1 LSTTRKTDVIIVGAG
16 VSGLAA
22 ARALRERGVRVE
34 VLEARDRTGGR
45 VFTHRDPRASA
56 PIELGAEFV
65 HGSAPEVMSIV
76 REAGLLAVDVCG
88 ERWERR
94 GRRLLPSRDFWR
106 RLENIM
112 KRMSASRE
120 PDRSFHEFLA
130 TSPGGRKHAR
140 DRALAR
146 EFVEGFHAA
155 DALRISERALAKGGS
170 PQGDAN
176 EQRMGRVL
184 DGYDHVPSW
193 LARQPFDSV
202 RLRTVVRS
210 IDWEPGAVHV
220 ETSRGSYSANTAIL
234 TLPVGVLQARPG
246 DVGAV
251 RIQPALA
258 RHEDALTRITTG
270 AVTRMVL
277 LFREQ
282 FWRKGKL
289 ANVSFLQGPDPDVG
303 VWWTLAPL
311 RAPMLV
317 AWAGGRRGTALALL
331 SVEERLDR
339 ALASAARQFGVSRR
353 AIASLLVSS
362 WTHNWEDD
370 PFARGAYSYPL
381 VGGANAGDA
390 LAKPVRGTLYL
401 AGEATVGEADSGTV
415 HGAIRS
421 GHRAATQLARHLG
434 VRS

>member
-1 LSTTRKTDVIIVGAG
+1 MGTTHRTDVIIVGAG
-16 VSGLAA
+16 VAGLAA
-22 ARALRERGVRVE
+22 ARALRERGGRAE
-34 VLEARDRTGGR
+34 VLEARDRIGGR
-45 VFTHRDPRASA
+45 VLTHRDPRAPA

-94 GRRLLPSRDFWR
+94 NNRLVSSRDFWQ
-106 RLENIM
+106 RLENVLG
-112 KRMSASRE
+112 RMSASRN

-130 TSPGGRKHAR
+130 TAPGGRRLAR

-170 PQGDAN
+170 PHGDVN
-176 EQRMGRVL
+176 EQRIGRVL
-184 DGYDHVPSW
+184 DGYDHVPGW
-193 LARQPFDSV
+193 LSRKPFDSV

-210 IDWEPGAVHV
+210 IEWEPGAVHLD
-220 ETSRGSYSANTAIL
+220 TSKGTFAAKAAIL
-234 TLPVGVLQARPG
+234 TLPIGVLQARPG

-251 RIQPALA
+251 RIHPAISK
-258 RHEDALTRITTG
+258 HEDALSRVTTG
-270 AVTRMVL
+270 PVTRMVL
-277 LFREQ
+277 LFREE

-289 ANVSFLQGPDPDVG
+289 TNLTFLQGSDPDVP

-317 AWAGGRRGTALALL
+317 AWAGGRRGAALALL
-331 SVEERLDR
+331 SADERLKCV
-339 ALASAARQFGVSRR
+339 LSAAARVFGIPRRQLAR
-353 AIASLLVSS
+353 LLVDS

-381 VGGANAGDA
+381 VGGSKAGES
-390 LAKPVRGTLYL
+390 LAKPVRGTLYI
-401 AGEATVGEADSGTV
+401 AGEATVEEEASGTV

-421 GHRAATQLARHLG
+421 GRRAATQLARHLG
-434 VRS
+434 V

>member
-1 LSTTRKTDVIIVGAG
+1 MGTTHRTDVIIVGAG
-16 VSGLAA
+16 VAGLAA
-22 ARALRERGVRVE
+22 ARALRERGGRAE
-34 VLEARDRTGGR
+34 VLEARDRIGGR
-45 VFTHRDPRASA
+45 VLTHRDPRAPA

-94 GRRLLPSRDFWR
+94 NNRLVSSRDFWQ
-106 RLENIM
+106 RLENVLG
-112 KRMSASRE
+112 RMSASRN

-130 TSPGGRKHAR
+130 TAPGGRRLAR

-170 PQGDAN
+170 PHGDVN
-176 EQRMGRVL
+176 EQRIGRVL
-184 DGYDHVPSW
+184 DGYDHVPGW
-193 LARQPFDSV
+193 LSRKPFDSV

-210 IDWEPGAVHV
+210 IEWEPGAVHL
-220 ETSRGSYSANTAIL
+220 ETSKGSFTAKAAIL
-234 TLPVGVLQARPG
+234 TLPIGVLQARPG

-251 RIQPALA
+251 RIHPAISK
-258 RHEDALTRITTG
+258 HEDALSRVTTG
-270 AVTRMVL
+270 PVTRMVL
-277 LFREQ
+277 LFREE

-289 ANVSFLQGPDPDVG
+289 ANLTFLQGSDPDVP

-317 AWAGGRRGTALALL
+317 AWAGGRRGAALALL
-331 SVEERLDR
+331 SVDERLECV
-339 ALASAARQFGVSRR
+339 LSAAARAFGIPRRQLAR
-353 AIASLLVSS
+353 LLVDS

-381 VGGANAGDA
+381 VGGSKSGES
-390 LAKPVRGTLYL
+390 LAKPVRGTLYI
-401 AGEATVGEADSGTV
+401 AGEATVEEEASGTV

-421 GHRAATQLARHLG
+421 GRRAATQLARHLG
-434 VRS
+434 V

>member
-1 LSTTRKTDVIIVGAG
+1 LSTSHKTDVVIVGAG

-34 VLEARDRTGGR
+34 VLEARDRIGGR
-45 VFTHRDPRASA
+45 VFTHRDPRAPA

-65 HGSAPEVMSIV
+65 HGSAPAVMSIV
-76 REAGLLAVDVCG
+76 RDAGLLAVDVCG
-88 ERWERR
+88 ERWAHRSK
-94 GRRLLPSRDFWR
+94 RLVPTRDFWR
-106 RLENIM
+106 RLENVM
-112 KRMSASRE
+112 GRMSASRD

-130 TSPGGRKHAR
+130 TAPGGRRLAR

-170 PQGDAN
+170 PHGDVN
-176 EQRMGRVL
+176 EQRIGRVL
-184 DGYDHVPSW
+184 DGYDHVPGW
-193 LARQPFDSV
+193 LSRKPYDAV

-210 IDWEPGAVHV
+210 IEWEAGAVHV
-220 ETSRGSYSANTAIL
+220 DTSKGSFAARAAIL
-234 TLPVGVLQARPG
+234 TLPIGVLQARPG

-251 RIQPALA
+251 RIHPSPAK
-258 RHEDALTRITTG
+258 HEDALSRVTTG
-270 AVTRMVL
+270 PVTRVVL
-277 LFREQ
+277 LFREE

-289 ANVSFLQGPDPDVG
+289 AQLTFLQGPDPDVP

-317 AWAGGRRGTALALL
+317 AWAGGRRGAALALL
-331 SVEERLDR
+331 RPDERLHR
-339 ALASAARQFGVSRR
+339 VLASAARQFAVSRR
-353 AIASLLVSS
+353 KLDSLLVDS

-381 VGGANAGDA
+381 VGGSKAGEM
-390 LAKPVRGTLYL
+390 LAKPVRGTLYF
-401 AGEATVGEADSGTV
+401 AGEATVEESDSGTV

-421 GHRAATQLARHLG
+421 GRRAATQLARQLDA
-434 VRS
+434 RK

>member
-22 ARALRERGVRVE
+22 ARALRERGLRVE
-34 VLEARDRTGGR
+34 VLEARDRIGGR
-45 VFTHRDPRASA
+45 VFTHRDPRAPA

-76 REAGLLAVDVCG
+76 REAGLLSADVCG

-94 GRRLLPSRDFWR
+94 SKRLVPSRDFWR
-106 RLENIM
+106 RLESVM
-112 KRMSASRE
+112 GRMSARRD

-130 TSPGGRKHAR
+130 TAPGGRRLAR

-170 PQGDAN
+170 PHGDAN
-176 EQRMGRVL
+176 EQRIGRVL
-184 DGYDHVPSW
+184 DGYDHIPGW
-193 LARQPFDSV
+193 LSRKPFDSV
-202 RLRTVVRS
+202 RLRTIVRS
-210 IDWEPGAVHV
+210 IEWEPGAVHV
-220 ETSRGSYSANTAIL
+220 DTSKGSFAAAAAIL
-234 TLPVGVLQARPG
+234 TLPIGVLQARAG

-251 RIQPALA
+251 RIHPALA
-258 RHEDALTRITTG
+258 KHEDALSRVTTGPVTRI
-270 AVTRMVL
+270 VL
-277 LFREQ
+277 LFREE
-282 FWRKGKL
+282 FWRKGVL
-289 ANVSFLQGPDPDVG
+289 ANLSFLQGSDADVP

-317 AWAGGRRGTALALL
+317 AWAGGRRGAALALL
-331 SVEERLDR
+331 SVEERLER
-339 ALASAARQFGVSRR
+339 VLSSAARQFGFPRR
-353 AIASLLVSS
+353 KVASLLVES

-381 VGGANAGDA
+381 VGGSGAGES
-390 LAKPVRGTLYL
+390 LAKSVRGTLYI
-401 AGEATVGEADSGTV
+401 AGEATVDEAASGTV

-421 GHRAATQLARHLG
+421 GRRAATQLARHVG
-434 VRS
+434 AHA

>member
-1 LSTTRKTDVIIVGAG
+1 LGTTHRTDVIIVGAG
-16 VSGLAA
+16 VAGLAA
-22 ARALRERGVRVE
+22 ARALRERGGRAE
-34 VLEARDRTGGR
+34 VLEARDRIGGR
-45 VFTHRDPRASA
+45 VLTHRDPRAPA

-94 GRRLLPSRDFWR
+94 NNRLVSSRDFWQ
-106 RLENIM
+106 RLENVLG
-112 KRMSASRE
+112 RMSASRN

-130 TSPGGRKHAR
+130 TAPGGRRLAR

-170 PQGDAN
+170 PHGDVN
-176 EQRMGRVL
+176 EQRIGRVL
-184 DGYDHVPSW
+184 DGYDHVPGW
-193 LARQPFDSV
+193 LSRKPFDSV

-210 IDWEPGAVHV
+210 IEWEPGAVHL
-220 ETSRGSYSANTAIL
+220 ETSKGSFTAKAAIL
-234 TLPVGVLQARPG
+234 TLPIGVLQARPG

-251 RIQPALA
+251 RIHPAISK
-258 RHEDALTRITTG
+258 HEDALSRVTTG
-270 AVTRMVL
+270 PVTRMVL
-277 LFREQ
+277 LFREE

-289 ANVSFLQGPDPDVG
+289 ANLTFLQGSDPDVP

-317 AWAGGRRGTALALL
+317 AWAGGRRGAALALL
-331 SVEERLDR
+331 SVDERLECV
-339 ALASAARQFGVSRR
+339 LSAAARAFGIPRRQLAR
-353 AIASLLVSS
+353 LLVDS

-381 VGGANAGDA
+381 VGGSKSGES
-390 LAKPVRGTLYL
+390 LAKPVRGTLYI
-401 AGEATVGEADSGTV
+401 AGEATVEEEASGTV

-421 GHRAATQLARHLG
+421 GRRAATQLARHLG
-434 VRS
+434 V

>member
-1 LSTTRKTDVIIVGAG
+1 MGTTHRTDVIIVGAG
-16 VSGLAA
+16 VAGLAA
-22 ARALRERGVRVE
+22 ARALRERGGRAE
-34 VLEARDRTGGR
+34 VLEARDRIGGR
-45 VFTHRDPRASA
+45 VLTHRDPRAPA

-94 GRRLLPSRDFWR
+94 NNRLVPSRDFWQ
-106 RLENIM
+106 RLENVM
-112 KRMSASRE
+112 GRMSASRD

-130 TSPGGRKHAR
+130 TAPGGRRLAR

-170 PQGDAN
+170 PHGDVN
-176 EQRMGRVL
+176 EQRIGRVL
-184 DGYDHVPSW
+184 DGYDHVPGW
-193 LARQPFDSV
+193 LSRKPFDSV

-210 IDWEPGAVHV
+210 IEWEPGAVHL
-220 ETSRGSYSANTAIL
+220 ETSKGSFTAKAAIL
-234 TLPVGVLQARPG
+234 TLPIGVLQARPG

-251 RIQPALA
+251 RIHPAISK
-258 RHEDALTRITTG
+258 HEDALSRVTTG
-270 AVTRMVL
+270 PVTRMVL
-277 LFREQ
+277 LFREE

-289 ANVSFLQGPDPDVG
+289 ANLTFLQGSDPDVP

-317 AWAGGRRGTALALL
+317 AWAGGRRGAALALL
-331 SVEERLDR
+331 SADERLECV
-339 ALASAARQFGVSRR
+339 LSAAARAFGIPRRQLAR
-353 AIASLLVSS
+353 LLVDS

-381 VGGANAGDA
+381 VGGSKAGES
-390 LAKPVRGTLYL
+390 LAKPVRGTLYI
-401 AGEATVGEADSGTV
+401 AGEATVEEEASGTV

-421 GHRAATQLARHLG
+421 GRRAATQLARHLG
-434 VRS
+434 V